1 VFLLTG
7 SKNSILITK
16 LALSLVIL
24 FCIRANTLLAQE
36 STWAVWETE
45 ADTLMS
51 KENYEGAVK
60 LYSKVINESKLKTKE
75 NYRTLYKRAIAYY
88 RMEDLEKAVKDISQF
103 INEFPLHPQ
112 APILRALIYQQLG
125 DAEHELEDVEKAV
138 QLQSDN
144 LQLKRW
150 RGGLLIQK
158 EEFEKGKNDLL
169 LASQEQ
175 DDPELETNLALA
187 YYSLEKPD
195 SALVCLNKSIELDP
209 TFEPAYLY
217 GGSFCIELKRYDL
230 AIKYLNLGL
239 LINPENANA
248 LFYKGVAL
256 VEMERIKEGC
266 SCLYKAFQAGQD
278 DAADYLKEHCYDVD
292 K

>member
-1 VFLLTG
+1 LTS

-16 LALSLVIL
+16 LTLSLVIL
-24 FCIRANTLLAQE
+24 FFLQANMLWAQD
-36 STWAVWETE
+36 SSWAAWETE
-45 ADTLMS
+45 ADTLMGR
-51 KENYEGAVK
+51 ENYEGALR

-75 NYRTLYKRAIAYY
+75 SYRALYKRAIAYY
-88 RMEDLEKAVKDISQF
+88 RMEELEDAVKDISQF
-103 INEFPLHPQ
+103 IREFPLHPQ
-112 APILRALIYQQLG
+112 APILRGLIYQQLG
-125 DAEHELEDVEKAV
+125 DTDLELEDVEKAV

-144 LQLKRW
+144 VQLKRW

-158 EEFEKGKNDLL
+158 GEFERGKNDLL
-169 LASQEQ
+169 LVRQGQ
-175 DDPELETNLALA
+175 DDPELESNLALA

-195 SALVCLNKSIELDP
+195 SALICLNKSIELDP

-217 GGSFCIELKRYDL
+217 GGSFCLELNKYDL
-230 AIKYLNLGL
+230 AIEYLNLGL

-256 VEMERIKEGC
+256 VEMEKTKEGC